1 MFPKG
6 PNFLFTFNTID
17 KAKLKMELEALD
29 RILRL
34 KWYFRNEENE
44 FDLDQFNPKSTFNLR
59 DNDADIGV

>member
-1 MFPKG
+1 
-6 PNFLFTFNTID
+6 
-17 KAKLKMELEALD
+17 MELEALD

-44 FDLDQFNPKSTFNLR
+44 FDLNQFNPKSTFNLR